1 MIILKSSFIILVP
14 KKTGMISRMIDSSK
28 KKKWFFRSRPG
39 AANPSSHSHPLR
51 EPRKLKFFSTFSEN
65 TSSHHHPCQQFR
77 NRKNMSTHIRMT
89 VQTESL
95 ESVLVARW
103 AIGCE
108 WNLRSMFVIVFDQAS
123 KPHPH
128 HNLYR
133 KLSRHS
139 KIDAWFSPWAS
150 TPRIILPSSFPIR
163 VSKLPSHH
171 HPNEIPPWEKK

>member
-1 MIILKSSFIILVP
+1 
-14 KKTGMISRMIDSSK
+14 MISRMIDSSK

-51 EPRKLKFFSTFSEN
+51 EPRKLKFFGTCSEN

-108 WNLRSMFVIVFDQAS
+108 TGRSGVIGQRGGVRDKPRFCRVRRRNTVGTFGWQRCVSVQRLLGHSALPGCPVLPFD
-123 KPHPH
+123 
-128 HNLYR
+128 R
-133 KLSRHS
+133 MTHS
-139 KIDAWFSPWAS
+139 TLQWL
-150 TPRIILPSSFPIR
+150 PRGMALQTSAR
-163 VSKLPSHH
+163 
-171 HPNEIPPWEKK
+171 EICGRCS

>member
-14 KKTGMISRMIDSSK
+14 KKIGIISRMIDSSK

-51 EPRKLKFFSTFSEN
+51 EPRKVKFVSTFSKN

-108 WNLRSMFVIVFDQAS
+108 WNLRSMFVIVFDSTSHHGPRPQGS
-123 KPHPH
+123 SYLHPSPYECQSCH
-128 HNLYR
+128 PTIILTKIALGR
-133 KLSRHS
+133 QTVIIWVFLLSRQH
-139 KIDAWFSPWAS
+139 
-150 TPRIILPSSFPIR
+150 
-163 VSKLPSHH
+163 
-171 HPNEIPPWEKK
+171 